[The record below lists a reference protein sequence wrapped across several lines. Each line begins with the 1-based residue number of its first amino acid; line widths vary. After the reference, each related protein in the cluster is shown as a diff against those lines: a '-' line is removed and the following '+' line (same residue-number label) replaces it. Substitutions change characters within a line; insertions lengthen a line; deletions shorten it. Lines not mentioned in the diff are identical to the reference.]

1 MVTTNKHFPFSGY
14 FVFDDSHETELHMQ
28 DSCNYVTLEQYVKIN
43 AYQNSLAVMNLN
55 CRSLCK
61 NQRCYKRFLRF
72 LFLLHKKRFLT
83 FFIFIIIKNFKKRIN
98 SCVSIKLKILDDGAM
113 GMGREE

>member
-1 MVTTNKHFPFSGY
+1 MCSGMG
-14 FVFDDSHETELHMQ
+14 VCL
-28 DSCNYVTLEQYVKIN
+28 N
-43 AYQNSLAVMNLN
+43 NLY
-55 CRSLCK
+55 
-61 NQRCYKRFLRF
+61 QRCYKRFLRF